1 MNTSMVKG
9 IVIGGAVALAVGAAG
24 VTGYKTMSTPKF
36 AEVVG
41 VKDVTETIKTPREE
55 CQEVEVKKQAPVKD
69 EHRIAGTAI
78 GVVAGGLLGS
88 TIGGGTGKTV
98 ATVAGA
104 AAGGYAG
111 NKVQGNMQKNDTVT
125 TTESRC
131 KTVYD
136 TKQKAQSEDWA
147 FCLILWSGR
156 RDSNSRPLAPHASA
170 LPGCATPRQANDYTR
185 KRGNQSVTYQ
195 LRLQISARKP
205 LAVMAN

>member
-24 VTGYKTMSTPKF
+24 VTGYKTMSKPKF
-36 AEVVG
+36 AEVVA
-41 VKDVTETIKTPREE
+41 VKEVTETIKTPREE
-55 CQEVEVKKQAPVKD
+55 CQEIEVKKQAPVKD

-88 TIGGGTGKTV
+88 TIGAGTGKTV

-111 NKVQGNMQKNDTVT
+111 NKVQQNMQKNDTVT
-125 TTESRC
+125 SKEQRC

-136 TKQKAQSEDWA
+136 TSLKHHGYD
-147 FCLILWSGR
+147 
-156 RDSNSRPLAPHASA
+156 
-170 LPGCATPRQANDYTR
+170 
-185 KRGNQSVTYQ
+185 VTY
-195 LRLQISARKP
+195 RLDGKQDVVRMAHNPGTQIPVKDGKLV
-205 LAVMAN
+205 LADPQAQK

>member
-9 IVIGGAVALAVGAAG
+9 VLIGGAVALAVGAAG
-24 VTGYKTMSTPKF
+24 ITGYKSMSAPKF
-36 AEVVG
+36 AEVLA
-41 VKDVTETIKTPREE
+41 VKEITETVKTPREE
-55 CQEVEVKKQAPVKD
+55 CHDVEVKKQAPVKD

-88 TIGGGTGKTV
+88 TIGSGSGKTV

-111 NKVQGNMQKNDTVT
+111 NKVQKNMQEKDTVA

-136 TKQKAQSEDWA
+136 TSLKHHGYD
-147 FCLILWSGR
+147 
-156 RDSNSRPLAPHASA
+156 
-170 LPGCATPRQANDYTR
+170 
-185 KRGNQSVTYQ
+185 VTY
-195 LRLQISARKP
+195 RLDGKQDVVRMDFKPGEQIPVKDGKLVLTNPKAEK
-205 LAVMAN
+205 